1 MSSITVILTLT
12 ALMLLQAEQVLGGAR
27 SSRADAE
34 VLADNSVLAHF
45 RQMQGSDVASSSSA
59 AGPGG
64 AATKQRPI
72 EGECAI
78 CYDSLEVCHLLC
90 LLLEMC
96 YLLLLLGRRDTWHN
110 AFRPCQLSGPLKGSS
125 DMAA

>member
-1 MSSITVILTLT
+1 MSIIIVIIILIVL
-12 ALMLLQAEQVLGGAR
+12 LQLQAEQVLGGAR

-45 RQMQGSDVASSSSA
+45 RQMTGNDVASSSSSA

-78 CYDSLEVCHLLC
+78 CYDSLEVCHLL
-90 LLLEMC
+90 
-96 YLLLLLGRRDTWHN
+96 
-110 AFRPCQLSGPLKGSS
+110 
-125 DMAA
+125 